1 MRLVKLST
9 CVAALCLGAAVTAAY
24 AEDPTDVG
32 RCLSAEQRVKTALD
46 SHAQSASFD
55 DAKRES
61 RYGREYCTNGFYA
74 QGISHYARALQLLG
88 VAEKI

>member
-1 MRLVKLST
+1 MRFVKIST
-9 CVAALCLGAAVTAAY
+9 CVVAMCLGTAAAAY

-32 RCLSAEQRVKTALD
+32 RCLAAEHRVDAALD
-46 SHAQSASFD
+46 SHAQSASFS

-61 RYGREYCTNGFYA
+61 RFGREYCTNGFYA

-88 VAEKI
+88 VADKI